1 MERSVRRQNAQ
12 RVVVGS
18 VMAGGVG
25 VAKGRQGGGGLAAR
39 AGWWDEVKD
48 LVREERGV
56 WSVEVWKTRGD
67 VPIPQSIIGPVSGF
81 KT

>member
-12 RVVVGS
+12 PVGVGS
-18 VMAGGVG
+18 VKGRVGRSGQGTTGCGGVSS
-25 VAKGRQGGGGLAAR
+25 VRGGG
-39 AGWWDEVKD
+39 WVKD
-48 LVREERGV
+48 LVRDECGV